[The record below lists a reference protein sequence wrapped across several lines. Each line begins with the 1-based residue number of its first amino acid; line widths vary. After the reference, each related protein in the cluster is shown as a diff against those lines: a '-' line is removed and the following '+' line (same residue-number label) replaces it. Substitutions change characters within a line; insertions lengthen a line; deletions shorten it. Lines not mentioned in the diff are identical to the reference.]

1 MRRKTTIFVTAFL
14 LAILCGCT
22 GGDML
27 AELERLEEQ
36 NRSDQPFTSDSAARR
51 IVDYYDRWY
60 RIPTAAN
67 HNLQMRAYYM
77 LGSAYR
83 DMGEAPKALEYF
95 QHAAEIAD
103 TTSKDCDFDRLM
115 RIHSQMSE
123 LYASQRLLDEEQIEL
138 DNAEQLA
145 WRIKDTLSALIF
157 EEYKCHSL
165 YNKGK
170 YKKCIEKT
178 IELSQRYREYGY
190 LEESL
195 LAYTYCINSCL
206 GLGDYSRM
214 RSFIEQY
221 EHCSYLHN
229 APQKVTGGPSAL
241 YIFKGQYYL
250 GTQRPD
256 SAVYFFN
263 KALPYIHKGTGELLA
278 YKGLF
283 QSYNLQH
290 KADSVLKYTQL
301 YSDAK
306 ERNFNFEVTEA
317 TLRTKS
323 LYDYTQEQNIAKQK
337 LAEVARL
344 RNFILFCIL
353 MSVMCMVVTIFIM
366 YLHEKKKREFRELQ
380 QEHQR
385 ATNTM
390 LDLEENLK
398 ILKAEHVSNT
408 STISVCIQNIEKQK
422 NHIAYLEQA
431 LLSSGGKDSRTK
443 LEESDIVK
451 RFRLACI
458 PTPRKRV
465 KIKREDWM
473 LLRDAVEKIYPHF
486 YDLMNG
492 RRQLSIKDYR
502 VCLLTMANFSAFDVD
517 NLMEQQPSY
526 ASVAKKRLHTKVFG
540 YEGSAAEFDQKLHQ
554 G

>member
-60 RIPTAAN
+60 RLPTAAN

-170 YKKCIEKT
+170 YGKCIEKT

-229 APQKVTGGPSAL
+229 APQKVAGGPSAL

-323 LYDYTQEQNIAKQK
+323 LYDYTQEQNIAIQKTRDAQISHYIIVLLFGSLAIIVISSLLVYNGIRQRRLKEELEYRRLVEEHMAIQIKCQNQEEQICTFRQDVIEKEAQLGKEDIVVYFHEMAQNRYNGNLPTKKDWQK
-337 LAEVARL
+337 LIRTYSRYMPHIYARMQVAKLTDREQYACILAHLDFSASDLTVLLDTSKQIVSNARL
-344 RNFILFCIL
+344 SAKRKLFGC
-353 MSVMCMVVTIFIM
+353 
-366 YLHEKKKREFRELQ
+366 
-380 QEHQR
+380 
-385 ATNTM
+385 
-390 LDLEENLK
+390 
-398 ILKAEHVSNT
+398 
-408 STISVCIQNIEKQK
+408 
-422 NHIAYLEQA
+422 
-431 LLSSGGKDSRTK
+431 
-443 LEESDIVK
+443 ESDISLVQS
-451 RFRLACI
+451 L
-458 PTPRKRV
+458 
-465 KIKREDWM
+465 
-473 LLRDAVEKIYPHF
+473 
-486 YDLMNG
+486 
-492 RRQLSIKDYR
+492 
-502 VCLLTMANFSAFDVD
+502 
-517 NLMEQQPSY
+517 
-526 ASVAKKRLHTKVFG
+526 KKCAYF
-540 YEGSAAEFDQKLHQ
+540 QM
-554 G
+554 